1 MILLLT
7 MKTFSGLS
15 WWGRTQLTR
24 ERQVTVWNRTQRRKT
39 TRPPRPPPR
48 WPPPAPPPPPCSPPI
63 ASSPRPPFPP
73 PPFPPHPPPH
83 RGEGNAL
90 WPQCDLVQKYIFLHS
105 MIPLVIRSDFT
116 HKISCVPITIRWVI
130 FFATLFFRE
139 ERGPLWRKVI
149 VHSKERKLL
158 RSNIR
163 NRHQCTPLTL
173 IKRRCHLLETGS

>member
-1 MILLLT
+1 

-39 TRPPRPPPR
+39 TRPPRPPPQ

-73 PPFPPHPPPH
+73 PPPPPH

-105 MIPLVIRSDFT
+105 MIPLVIRLDFT
-116 HKISCVPITIRWVI
+116 HKIYLCPYNYQMSY

-173 IKRRCHLLETGS
+173 IKHRCHLLETES